1 MKDQETTQKFIELRS
16 QGWTYARLEAELAS
30 REVKDLSTTQLYGL
44 ARQLRRQLQEA
55 TGSVRFTTPVAQ
67 IPGDEFHE
75 QVHDWQG

>member
-1 MKDQETTQKFIELRS
+1 
-16 QGWTYARLEAELAS
+16 
-30 REVKDLSTTQLYGL
+30 
-44 ARQLRRQLQEA
+44 LRRQLQEA